1 MQKTVIQTQRHA
13 TDDAIILSFVV
24 YNAFI
29 YSPKSRHKQQILML
43 KTSIEVK
50 LQL

>member
-1 MQKTVIQTQRHA
+1 MQLVTTFYDH
-13 TDDAIILSFVV
+13 DAIILSFVV

-43 KTSIEVK
+43 KSSIEVK